1 MACIGEIIMNHIE
14 ENIIIGDTKYLP
26 KEKTEPQI
34 DESAT
39 IRHSRITGNVI
50 IKEDVHI
57 VNAVLRADEG
67 SPFYIGKGSNIQ
79 DFCVLHGYASNK
91 GDGIFTENLVSVE
104 GEHYSIYISKYV
116 SISHGALIHGPSYV
130 GDNTFVG
137 FKSTID
143 AATIG
148 HNVEIGAH
156 SYIAKVAI
164 PDNTAIAP
172 GAIITKEE
180 DIKKYTV
187 EKKGI
192 NKKIVEVNIEMAK
205 AYHKNI

>member
-1 MACIGEIIMNHIE
+1 MNHIE
-14 ENIIIGDTKYLP
+14 ENKIIEDAKYLP
-26 KEKTEPQI
+26 KEKMEPQI

-39 IRHSRITGNVI
+39 IRHSRITGDVI

-57 VNAVLRADEG
+57 VNAVIRADEG
-67 SPFYIGKGSNIQ
+67 TPFYIGKGSNIQ

-91 GDGIFTENLVSVE
+91 GDGIFTENLMYVE
-104 GEHYSIYISKYV
+104 GEYYSIYIAKYV
-116 SISHGALIHGPSYV
+116 SISHGVLIHGPSYI
-130 GDNTFVG
+130 GDNTFIG

-143 AATIG
+143 AAVIG

-156 SYIAKVAI
+156 SYIAKVTI
-164 PDNTAIAP
+164 PDNIAIAP

-187 EKKGI
+187 AKTSL
-192 NKKIVEVNIEMAK
+192 NKKITDVNIEMVK
-205 AYHKNI
+205 AYHKKP